1 MSNVERIEQECSLVI
16 DRYRWDQEAAHMH
29 EDDVVFDALR
39 KIVERIDKT
48 SNQDELELLKTE
60 SKRILECIKKML
72 NKTRD
77 IKWYA

>member
-16 DRYRWDQEAAHMH
+16 DRYRWDQEAAHIH
-29 EDDVVFDALR
+29 EDDVVYNAFR
-39 KIVERIDKT
+39 EVVEAINKT
-48 SNQDELELLKTE
+48 SDQEELERLKTE

-72 NKTRD
+72 DKTRD